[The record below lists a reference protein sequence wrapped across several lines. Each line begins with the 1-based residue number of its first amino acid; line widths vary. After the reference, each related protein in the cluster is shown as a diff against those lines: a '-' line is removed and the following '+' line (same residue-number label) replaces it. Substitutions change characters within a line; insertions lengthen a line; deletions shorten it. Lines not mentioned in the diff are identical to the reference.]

1 MLEQVRKDIINVLQ
15 ETIDAI
21 REEKYSFLKEISD
34 HTIHNSTIVQDSDSI
49 NTAILVYSLY
59 KIFKTKQK
67 ERFIRKILEEL
78 KNAKEA
84 LIRNDLAKFNEAYKN
99 IFHAFELNKD
109 LKENIQYVI
118 NEAKIKKGSR
128 IIYHG
133 LSISRA
139 SELLGVSQWELM
151 KYLGN
156 VNMFD
161 NFTQKISIIERL
173 NNLKREIEKK

>member
-1 MLEQVRKDIINVLQ
+1 MIENVKKDIINVLN

-21 REEKYSFLKEISD
+21 KQEKYFLLKEISD
-34 HTIHNSTIVQDSDSI
+34 HTIHNSTIIQDPDSI

-59 KIFKTKQK
+59 KIFKNKQN
-67 ERFIRKILEEL
+67 ERTIKKILEEL
-78 KNAKEA
+78 KAARDA
-84 LIRNDLAKFNEAYKN
+84 LINDDLAKFNQSYKN

-118 NEAKIKKGSR
+118 NEAKIKKGSK

-139 SELLGVSQWELM
+139 SELLGISQWELM

-161 NFTQKISIIERL
+161 NFNQKISPITRL
-173 NNLKREIEKK
+173 NNLKKEIEKK